1 MWAPQYGAQNIPY
14 YQYGRGKR
22 AIDPPTQEEMKQFA
36 GHIAEFKG
44 QLEFLNDIL
53 LIRDTGF
60 ESCNRRFGRETIHPT
75 KKLLQ

>member
-1 MWAPQYGAQNIPY
+1 MWAPQYGAQNVPY

-44 QLEFLNDIL
+44 QLKKFNDFYLVHLILTTNTNLKFLQQIFVYL
-53 LIRDTGF
+53 LC
-60 ESCNRRFGRETIHPT
+60 S
-75 KKLLQ
+75 

>member
-1 MWAPQYGAQNIPY
+1 MWAPQYGAQNVPY

-44 QLEFLNDIL
+44 QLKKFNDFYLVHLILTTNTNLKFLQQIFVYL
-53 LIRDTGF
+53 L
-60 ESCNRRFGRETIHPT
+60 C
-75 KKLLQ
+75 